1 MKKNK
6 NINII
11 ITILITLIVLLMM
24 NIKSYAEITET
35 TWTDEPTGYTFI
47 LKVSE
52 NGQNYT
58 ATPTNFSAPTSRQER
73 LDQIA
78 SKTRARAKAKE
89 IAEEKKKAYEEKN
102 DKEIDLKKDYKSE
115 TTTETTKVGS
125 PNPKAASDKTG
136 IAGGSN
142 VICIDQTGKLA
153 EPDGRNVEGVSG
165 ILQRI
170 NDVTSSTRIKMEQAI
185 GSPTKVGRR
194 VTATNVDNI
203 PCFGFVNNK
212 TRVVGQKEEILGET
226 YESAAIAYIFS
237 RVKDAQDNGR
247 GIDNVIQGATWK
259 ENYFNNPTSYEVSI
273 SKPLNQE
280 ADIYQEY
287 RKTIEQQK
295 RDNQGKIKLKDSVVD
310 KKVGTNLK
318 DRTQN
323 LRTIQCRI
331 CKRLCKCSRKRIC
344 RLWWIK

>member
-1 MKKNK
+1 MNKNK
-6 NINII
+6 SINII
-11 ITILITLIVLLMM
+11 ITILMTLIVLLVM
-24 NIKSYAEITET
+24 NIKSYAETTET

-47 LKVSE
+47 IKVSE
-52 NGQNYT
+52 DGQNCT
-58 ATPTNFSAPTSRQER
+58 ATPTNFSTPKSRQER

-78 SKTRARAKAKE
+78 ANARARAKAAE
-89 IAEEKKKAYEEKN
+89 IAEEKKKANEEKN
-102 DKEIDLKKDYKSE
+102 DKELDLKKDYKSE
-115 TTTETTKVGS
+115 TSTETTKIGT

-142 VICIDQTGKLA
+142 VICIDQTGKIA
-153 EPDGRNVEGVSG
+153 ETDNKNVEGVGG
-165 ILQRI
+165 ITQRI
-170 NDVTSSTRIKMEQAI
+170 NDVTSSTKIKMEQAI
-185 GSPTKVGRR
+185 GAPTKVGRK
-194 VTATNVDNI
+194 VTATNVNNT

-212 TRVVGQKEEILGET
+212 TRVVGQKEELLGET

-273 SKPLNQE
+273 SKPLNEE

-295 RDNQGKIKLKDSVVD
+295 RDNQGKIKLRDSVVD

-323 LRTIQCRI
+323 LRTI
-331 CKRLCKCSRKRIC
+331 
-344 RLWWIK
+344 